1 MTPATHL
8 AQAQTA
14 ITSAIGD
21 VGTVIF
27 GALPAVLGI
36 VAVLIGLFFI
46 VRLIKRQI
54 GGNK

>member
-1 MTPATHL
+1 MIAPNYL
-8 AQAQTA
+8 AQAQAA
-14 ITSAIGD
+14 ITSAITD
-21 VGTVIF
+21 VGAVIF
-27 GALPAVLGI
+27 GSLPAILGI

>member
-1 MTPATHL
+1 MTPTYL

-14 ITSAIGD
+14 ITSAIAD

-27 GALPAVLGI
+27 GSLPAILGI
-36 VAVLIGLFFI
+36 VAVLIGLVFI